1 MDVDPASIQKI
12 SWRWPAA
19 LSLFLLA
26 MLGLLSGVSLTE
38 RPEVADADLLTK
50 AYYSLGLFVVGGL
63 DIGTPVGGPG
73 YGRTMLWIAYF
84 GAPVFTATA
93 VIEALVRIVSPAQWQ
108 IRRLRNHIV
117 VVGSGRLA
125 GWYLRA
131 LRRSHPTTRVVVVDL
146 DIDSVREQEL
156 RQTYG
161 ARVVSGDIGQQFML
175 GHLKLKKARRVML
188 LGGNDF
194 EAFEAV
200 HQIAQRYPR
209 LKSKMVLR
217 CQNLRFLRTMQDA
230 GTDALCESFNTYH
243 LAATGLVRDQMIAH
257 FKETAGADVV
267 VMAGFGRFGQAIL
280 EELRNQAPRDIETV
294 AVIDR
299 DANRRILVAEEQERL
314 GQYYRREVFQGDIAH
329 PEVWNNLRRIIDL
342 DKARPTIIL
351 GTGNTEE
358 NLRTALWLKAR
369 HPNTVVYTRTN
380 DTSALAMQMG
390 AEHGIH
396 AFSIAQ
402 LVEDNIPERWLD

>member
-1 MDVDPASIQKI
+1 MDVDPSAIQKV

-19 LSLFLLA
+19 LGLFLLA
-26 MLGLLSGVSLTE
+26 MVGLASGVSLTE
-38 RPEVADADLLTK
+38 RPGVVEADLLTK
-50 AYYSLGLFVVGGL
+50 AYYSLGLFVIGGL
-63 DIGTPVGGPG
+63 DIGTPVGGPV

-93 VIEALVRIVSPAQWQ
+93 VIEALVRIVSPTQWQ
-108 IRRLRNHIV
+108 MRRLRNHVV
-117 VVGSGRLA
+117 VVGSGRLV

-131 LRRSHPTTRVVVVDL
+131 LRRDHPRTRVVVVDQN
-146 DIDSVREQEL
+146 IDPMREQEL
-156 RQTYG
+156 KQAFG
-161 ARVVSGDIGQQFML
+161 ARVISGDISQQFML
-175 GHLKLKKARRVML
+175 GHLRLNKAKRVML
-188 LGGNDF
+188 LGDDDF
-194 EAFEAV
+194 GAFEAV
-200 HQIAQRYPR
+200 HRVAERYPR

-217 CQNLRFLRTMQDA
+217 CHNLRFLRTMQTA

-243 LAATGLVRDQMIAH
+243 LAATGLVRDSLIAH
-257 FKETAGADVV
+257 FKETTGGDVV

-294 AVIDR
+294 AVIDK
-299 DANRRILVAEEQERL
+299 DANRRILIAEEQERL
-314 GQYYRREVFQGDIAH
+314 GQYYQREVFQGDIGH
-329 PEVWNNLRRIIDL
+329 PEVWNNLRRVIDL
-342 DKARPTIIL
+342 NQAHPTIIL

-369 HPNTVVYTRTN
+369 HPNSVIYTRTT
-380 DTSALAMQMG
+380 DTSALALEIG

-402 LVEDNIPERWLD
+402 LVEDNIPDRWLG